1 MSAILKR
8 EFSAYFNSAIGY
20 VVMAVYFFFSG
31 LYFYMYCFEGNTTSL
46 TGVFNNMIYIILF
59 LVPIITMKSFA
70 EEKRQKTEQALLTAP
85 VNLTEIVMGKFF
97 GAFLLYVICSLIF
110 FVFSV
115 VIAFFA
121 APDWS
126 VIFCTYIGLLLF
138 GAALIAINIF
148 ISVLTESMIVAAV
161 FGMAVGFVI
170 LMMTTF
176 TSLIPFE
183 WLSATLEKIN
193 FITYYVNFSYGL
205 LNITDI
211 VFFLSAAALFIFFTV
226 RVLEKRRWS

>member
-1 MSAILKR
+1 MGAILKR
-8 EFSAYFNSAIGY
+8 ELSAYFNSAIAY
-20 VVMAVYFFFSG
+20 VVMAVYFFFAG
-31 LYFYMYCFEGNTTSL
+31 LYFYFYCFESNTTSL

-70 EEKRQKTEQALLTAP
+70 EEKRQKTDQALLTAP
-85 VNLTEIVMGKFF
+85 VNLTEIVMGKFL
-97 GAFLLYVICSLIF
+97 GAYILYAICSVIF
-110 FVFSV
+110 LVFAV
-115 VIAFFA
+115 VISFFA
-121 APDWS
+121 APSWS
-126 VIFCTYIGLLLF
+126 VILCTFIGVLLF

-148 ISVLTESMIVAAV
+148 ISVLTESMIVAAI

-170 LMMTTF
+170 LMMSTF
-176 TSLIPFE
+176 TGVIPFE
-183 WLSATLEKIN
+183 WLSAALEKIN

-211 VFFLSAAALFIFFTV
+211 VFFLSFAALFIFFTV

>member
-1 MSAILKR
+1 MGAILKR
-8 EFSAYFNSAIGY
+8 ELSAYFNSAIAY

-31 LYFYMYCFEGNTTSL
+31 LYFYFYCFESNTTSL

-70 EEKRQKTEQALLTAP
+70 EEKRQKTDQALLTAP
-85 VNLTEIVMGKFF
+85 VNLTEIVMGKFL
-97 GAFLLYVICSLIF
+97 GAYILYAICSVIF
-110 FVFSV
+110 LVFAV
-115 VIAFFA
+115 VISFFA
-121 APDWS
+121 APSWS
-126 VIFCTYIGLLLF
+126 VILCTFIGVLLF

-148 ISVLTESMIVAAV
+148 ISVVTESMIVAAI

-170 LMMTTF
+170 LMMSTF
-176 TSLIPFE
+176 TSVIPFE
-183 WLSATLEKIN
+183 WLSAALEKIN

-211 VFFLSAAALFIFFTV
+211 VFFLSFAALFIFFTV

>member
-8 EFSAYFNSAIGY
+8 ELSAYFNSAIAY

-31 LYFYMYCFEGNTTSL
+31 LYFYLYCFMGNTTSMS
-46 TGVFNNMIYIILF
+46 GVFNNMIYIILF

-85 VNLTEIVMGKFF
+85 VNLTEIVMGKFL
-97 GAFLLYVICSLIF
+97 GAYILYVLCSVIF
-110 FVFSV
+110 LVYA
-115 VIAFFA
+115 VIVSFFA
-121 APDWS
+121 SPSWS
-126 VIFCTYIGLLLF
+126 VILCTYIGLLLF

-148 ISVLTESMIVAAV
+148 ISVLTESMIVAAI
-161 FGMAVGFVI
+161 FGMAVGFII
-170 LMMTTF
+170 LMMSTF
-176 TSLIPFE
+176 TSVIPFE
-183 WLSATLEKIN
+183 WLATVFEKIN

-211 VFFLSAAALFIFFTV
+211 VFFLSVAALFIFFTV

>member
-8 EFSAYFNSAIGY
+8 ELSAYFNSAIAY

-31 LYFYMYCFEGNTTSL
+31 LYFYLYCFMGNTTSMS
-46 TGVFNNMIYIILF
+46 GVFNNMIYIILF

-85 VNLTEIVMGKFF
+85 VNLTEIVMGKFL
-97 GAFLLYVICSLIF
+97 GAYILYVLC
-110 FVFSV
+110 
-115 VIAFFA
+115 
-121 APDWS
+121 S
-126 VIFCTYIGLLLF
+126 VIFLVYAVIVSFFASPSWSVVLCTFIGLLLF

-148 ISVLTESMIVAAV
+148 ISVLTESMIVAAI
-161 FGMAVGFVI
+161 FGMAVGFII
-170 LMMTTF
+170 LMMSTF
-176 TSLIPFE
+176 TSVIPFE
-183 WLSATLEKIN
+183 WLAAVFEKIN

-211 VFFLSAAALFIFFTV
+211 VFFLSVAALFIFFTV

>member
-8 EFSAYFNSAIGY
+8 ELSAYFNSAIGY

-31 LYFYMYCFEGNTTSL
+31 LYFYMYCFEGNTTSM

-85 VNLTEIVMGKFF
+85 VNLTEIVMGKFL
-97 GAFLLYVICSLIF
+97 GAFLLYAICSLIF
-110 FVFSV
+110 FVFSI

-126 VIFCTYIGLLLF
+126 VILCTYIGLLLF

-211 VFFLSAAALFIFFTV
+211 VFFLSTAALFIFFTV

>member
-1 MSAILKR
+1 MGAILKR
-8 EFSAYFNSAIGY
+8 ELSAYFNSAIAY
-20 VVMAVYFFFSG
+20 VVMAVYFFFAG
-31 LYFYMYCFEGNTTSL
+31 LYFYFYCFESNTTSL

-70 EEKRQKTEQALLTAP
+70 EEKRQKTDQALLTAP
-85 VNLTEIVMGKFF
+85 VNLTEIVMGKFL
-97 GAFLLYVICSLIF
+97 GAYILYAICAVIYL
-110 FVFSV
+110 VFSV

-121 APDWS
+121 SPDWS
-126 VIFCTYIGLLLF
+126 VILCNFIGILLF

-148 ISVLTESMIVAAV
+148 ISVLTESMIVAAI
-161 FGMAVGFVI
+161 FGMAVGFII
-170 LMMTTF
+170 LMMSTF
-176 TSLIPFE
+176 TSVIPFE
-183 WLSATLEKIN
+183 WLATAFEKIN

-211 VFFLSAAALFIFFTV
+211 IFFLSVAALFIFFTV

>member
-8 EFSAYFNSAIGY
+8 EYSAYFNSAIGY

>member
-8 EFSAYFNSAIGY
+8 ELSAYFNSAIAY

-31 LYFYMYCFEGNTTSL
+31 LYFYLYCFMGNTTSMS
-46 TGVFNNMIYIILF
+46 GVFNNMIYIILF

-85 VNLTEIVMGKFF
+85 VNLTEIVMGKFL
-97 GAFLLYVICSLIF
+97 GAYILYVLC
-110 FVFSV
+110 
-115 VIAFFA
+115 
-121 APDWS
+121 S
-126 VIFCTYIGLLLF
+126 VIFLVYAVIVSFFASPSWSVVLCTFIGLLLF

-148 ISVLTESMIVAAV
+148 ISVLTESMIVAAI
-161 FGMAVGFVI
+161 FGMAVGFII
-170 LMMTTF
+170 LMMSTF
-176 TSLIPFE
+176 TKVIPFE
-183 WLSATLEKIN
+183 WLATAFEKIN

-211 VFFLSAAALFIFFTV
+211 VFFLSVAALFIFFTV

>member
-8 EFSAYFNSAIGY
+8 ELSAYFNSAIGY

-31 LYFYMYCFEGNTTSL
+31 LYFYMYCFEGNTTSMS
-46 TGVFNNMIYIILF
+46 GVFNNMIYIILF

-85 VNLTEIVMGKFF
+85 VNLTEIVMGKFL
-97 GAFLLYVICSLIF
+97 GAFVLYAICSLIF

-115 VIAFFA
+115 VIAFFT

-126 VIFCTYIGLLLF
+126 VILCTYIGLLLF

>member
-1 MSAILKR
+1 MGAILKR
-8 EFSAYFNSAIGY
+8 ELSAYFNSAIAY
-20 VVMAVYFFFSG
+20 VVMAVYFFFAG
-31 LYFYMYCFEGNTTSL
+31 LYFYFYCFESNTTSL

-70 EEKRQKTEQALLTAP
+70 EEKRQKTDQALLTAP
-85 VNLTEIVMGKFF
+85 VNLTEIVMGKFL
-97 GAFLLYVICSLIF
+97 GAYILYAICSVIF
-110 FVFSV
+110 LVFAV
-115 VIAFFA
+115 VISFFA
-121 APDWS
+121 APSWS
-126 VIFCTYIGLLLF
+126 VILCTFIGVLLF

-148 ISVLTESMIVAAV
+148 ISVLTESMIVAAI

-170 LMMTTF
+170 LMMSTF
-176 TSLIPFE
+176 TSVIPFE
-183 WLSATLEKIN
+183 WLSVALEKIN

-211 VFFLSAAALFIFFTV
+211 VFFLSFAALFIFFTV

>member
-1 MSAILKR
+1 MGAILKR
-8 EFSAYFNSAIGY
+8 ELSAYFNSAIAY

-31 LYFYMYCFEGNTTSL
+31 LYFYFYCFESNTTSL
-46 TGVFNNMIYIILF
+46 SGVFNNMIYVILF

-70 EEKRQKTEQALLTAP
+70 EEKRQKTDQALLTAP
-85 VNLTEIVMGKFF
+85 VNLTEIVMGKFL
-97 GAFLLYVICSLIF
+97 GAFILYALCALIF
-110 FVFSV
+110 LVFSV

-121 APDWS
+121 APSWS
-126 VIFCTYIGLLLF
+126 VILCTFIGLLLF

-148 ISVLTESMIVAAV
+148 ISVLTESMIVAAI
-161 FGMAVGFVI
+161 FGMAVGFII
-170 LMMTTF
+170 LMMSTF
-176 TSLIPFE
+176 TSVIPFE
-183 WLSATLEKIN
+183 WLATVFEKIN

-211 VFFLSAAALFIFFTV
+211 VFFLSVAALFIFFTV

>member
-1 MSAILKR
+1 MGAILKR
-8 EFSAYFNSAIGY
+8 ELSAYFNSAIAY
-20 VVMAVYFFFSG
+20 VVMAVYFFFAG
-31 LYFYMYCFEGNTTSL
+31 LYFYFYCFESNTTSL

-70 EEKRQKTEQALLTAP
+70 EEKRQKTDQALLTAP
-85 VNLTEIVMGKFF
+85 VNLTEIVMGKFL
-97 GAFLLYVICSLIF
+97 GAYILYAICSVIF
-110 FVFSV
+110 LVFAV
-115 VIAFFA
+115 VISFFA
-121 APDWS
+121 APSWS
-126 VIFCTYIGLLLF
+126 VILCTFIGVLLF

-148 ISVLTESMIVAAV
+148 ISVLTESMIVAAI

-170 LMMTTF
+170 LMMSTF
-176 TSLIPFE
+176 TRVIPFE
-183 WLSATLEKIN
+183 WLSAALEKIN

-211 VFFLSAAALFIFFTV
+211 VFFLSFAALFIFFTV

>member
-8 EFSAYFNSAIGY
+8 ELSAYFNSAIAY

-31 LYFYMYCFEGNTTSL
+31 LYFYLYCFMGNTTSMS
-46 TGVFNNMIYIILF
+46 GVFNNMIYIILF

-85 VNLTEIVMGKFF
+85 VNLTEIVMGKFL
-97 GAFLLYVICSLIF
+97 GAYILYVLC
-110 FVFSV
+110 
-115 VIAFFA
+115 
-121 APDWS
+121 S
-126 VIFCTYIGLLLF
+126 VIFLVYAVIVSFFASPSWSVVLCTFIGLLLF

-148 ISVLTESMIVAAV
+148 ISVLTESMIVAAI
-161 FGMAVGFVI
+161 FGMAVGFII
-170 LMMTTF
+170 LMMSTF
-176 TSLIPFE
+176 TSVIPFE
-183 WLSATLEKIN
+183 WLASVFEKIN

-211 VFFLSAAALFIFFTV
+211 VFFLSVAALFIFFTV

>member
-8 EFSAYFNSAIGY
+8 ELSAYFNSAIAY

-31 LYFYMYCFEGNTTSL
+31 LYFYLYCFMGNTTSMS
-46 TGVFNNMIYIILF
+46 GVFNNMIYIILF

-85 VNLTEIVMGKFF
+85 VNLTEIVMGKFL
-97 GAFLLYVICSLIF
+97 GAYILYVLC
-110 FVFSV
+110 
-115 VIAFFA
+115 
-121 APDWS
+121 S
-126 VIFCTYIGLLLF
+126 VIFLVYAVIVSFFASPSWSVVLCTFIGLLLF

-148 ISVLTESMIVAAV
+148 ISVLTESMIVAAI
-161 FGMAVGFVI
+161 FGMAVGFII
-170 LMMTTF
+170 LMMSTF
-176 TSLIPFE
+176 TSVIPFE
-183 WLSATLEKIN
+183 WLATAFEKIN

-211 VFFLSAAALFIFFTV
+211 VFFLSVAALFIFFTV

>member
-1 MSAILKR
+1 MGAILKR
-8 EFSAYFNSAIGY
+8 ELSAYFNSAIGY

-31 LYFYMYCFEGNTTSL
+31 LYFYMYCFVGNTTSM

-85 VNLTEIVMGKFF
+85 VNLTEIVMGKFL
-97 GAFLLYVICSLIF
+97 GAYILYAICAVSFL
-110 FVFSV
+110 VFAV
-115 VIAFFA
+115 VISFFA
-121 APDWS
+121 APSWS
-126 VIFCTYIGLLLF
+126 VILCTFIGILLF

-148 ISVLTESMIVAAV
+148 ISVLTESMIIAAI
-161 FGMAVGFVI
+161 FGMAVGFII
-170 LMMTTF
+170 LMMSTF
-176 TSLIPFE
+176 TSVIPIE
-183 WLSATLEKIN
+183 WISAVLEKIN

-205 LNITDI
+205 LNITDV
-211 VFFLSAAALFIFFTV
+211 VFFLSVAALFIFFTV

>member
-1 MSAILKR
+1 MGAILKR
-8 EFSAYFNSAIGY
+8 ELSAYFNSAIAY
-20 VVMAVYFFFSG
+20 VVMAVYFFFAG
-31 LYFYMYCFEGNTTSL
+31 LYFYFYCFESNTTSM

-70 EEKRQKTEQALLTAP
+70 EEKRQKTDQALLTAP
-85 VNLTEIVMGKFF
+85 VNLTEIVMGKFL
-97 GAFLLYVICSLIF
+97 GAYILYAICAVIYL
-110 FVFSV
+110 VFSV

-126 VIFCTYIGLLLF
+126 VILCTFIGILLF

-161 FGMAVGFVI
+161 FGMAVGFII
-170 LMMTTF
+170 LMMSTF
-176 TSLIPFE
+176 TSVIPFE
-183 WLSATLEKIN
+183 WLATVFEKIN
-193 FITYYVNFSYGL
+193 FIAYYVNFSYGL

-211 VFFLSAAALFIFFTV
+211 IFFLSIAALFIFFTV

>member
-1 MSAILKR
+1 MGAILKR
-8 EFSAYFNSAIGY
+8 ELSAYFNSAIAY
-20 VVMAVYFFFSG
+20 VVMAVYFFFAG
-31 LYFYMYCFEGNTTSL
+31 LYFYFYCFESNTTSL

-70 EEKRQKTEQALLTAP
+70 EEKRQKTDQALLTAP

-97 GAFLLYVICSLIF
+97 GAYILYAICSVIF
-110 FVFSV
+110 LVFAV
-115 VIAFFA
+115 VISFFA
-121 APDWS
+121 APSWS
-126 VIFCTYIGLLLF
+126 VILCTFIGVLLF

-148 ISVLTESMIVAAV
+148 ISVLTESMIVAAI

-170 LMMTTF
+170 LMMSTF
-176 TSLIPFE
+176 TSVIPFE
-183 WLSATLEKIN
+183 WLSAALEKIN

-211 VFFLSAAALFIFFTV
+211 VFFLSFAALFIFFTV

>member
-1 MSAILKR
+1 MGAILKR
-8 EFSAYFNSAIGY
+8 ELSAYFNSAIAY

-31 LYFYMYCFEGNTTSL
+31 LYFYFYCFEGNTTSL
-46 TGVFNNMIYIILF
+46 SGVFNNMIYIILF

-70 EEKRQKTEQALLTAP
+70 EEKRQKTDQALLTAP

-97 GAFLLYVICSLIF
+97 GAYILYAICSVIF
-110 FVFSV
+110 LVFSV

-121 APDWS
+121 APSWG
-126 VIFCTYIGLLLF
+126 VILCTFIGILLF

-148 ISVLTESMIVAAV
+148 ISVLTESMVVAAI
-161 FGMAVGFVI
+161 FGMAVGFII
-170 LMMTTF
+170 LMMSTF
-176 TSLIPFE
+176 TSVIPFE
-183 WLSATLEKIN
+183 WLSAAFEKIN
-193 FITYYVNFSYGL
+193 FIMYYVNFSYGL

-211 VFFLSAAALFIFFTV
+211 IFFLSVTALFVFFTV

>member
-1 MSAILKR
+1 MGAILKR
-8 EFSAYFNSAIGY
+8 ELSAYFNSAIAY

-31 LYFYMYCFEGNTTSL
+31 LYFYFYCFESNTTSL
-46 TGVFNNMIYIILF
+46 SGVFNNMIYVILF

-70 EEKRQKTEQALLTAP
+70 EEKRQKTDQALLTAP
-85 VNLTEIVMGKFF
+85 VNLTEIVMGKFL
-97 GAFLLYVICSLIF
+97 GAFILYALCALIF
-110 FVFSV
+110 LVFSV

-121 APDWS
+121 APSWS
-126 VIFCTYIGLLLF
+126 VILCTLIGLLLF

-148 ISVLTESMIVAAV
+148 ISVLTESMIVAAI
-161 FGMAVGFVI
+161 FGMAVGFII
-170 LMMTTF
+170 LMMSTF
-176 TSLIPFE
+176 TSVIPFE
-183 WLSATLEKIN
+183 WLATVFEKIN

-211 VFFLSAAALFIFFTV
+211 VFFISAAALFIFFTV

>member
-1 MSAILKR
+1 MGAILKR
-8 EFSAYFNSAIGY
+8 ELSAYFNSAIAY
-20 VVMAVYFFFSG
+20 VVMAVYFFFAG
-31 LYFYMYCFEGNTTSL
+31 LYFYFYCFESNTTSL

-85 VNLTEIVMGKFF
+85 VNLTEIVMGKFL
-97 GAFLLYVICSLIF
+97 GAYILYAICSVIF
-110 FVFSV
+110 LVFAV
-115 VIAFFA
+115 VISFFA
-121 APDWS
+121 APSWS
-126 VIFCTYIGLLLF
+126 VILCTFIGVLLF

-148 ISVLTESMIVAAV
+148 ISVLTESMIVAAI

-170 LMMTTF
+170 LMMSTF
-176 TSLIPFE
+176 TSVIPFE
-183 WLSATLEKIN
+183 WLSAALEKIN

-211 VFFLSAAALFIFFTV
+211 VFFLSFAALFIFFTV

>member
-8 EFSAYFNSAIGY
+8 ELSAYFNSAIGY

-31 LYFYMYCFEGNTTSL
+31 LYFYMYCFEGNTTSM

-85 VNLTEIVMGKFF
+85 VNLTEIVMGKFL
-97 GAFLLYVICSLIF
+97 GAFLLYAICSLIF
-110 FVFSV
+110 FVFSI

-126 VIFCTYIGLLLF
+126 VILCTYIGLLLF